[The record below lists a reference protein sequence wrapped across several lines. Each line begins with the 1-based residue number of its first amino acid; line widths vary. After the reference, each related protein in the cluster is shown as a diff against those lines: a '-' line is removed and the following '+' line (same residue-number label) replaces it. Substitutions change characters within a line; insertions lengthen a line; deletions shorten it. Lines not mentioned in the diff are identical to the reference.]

1 MKQEMNTNLLS
12 LSWRRVKQVSMIVGV
27 KLNKKLDQ
35 MLSKKIYLAEVLKVR
50 EASNIL
56 TLIDKLKCLKI
67 VNASKNRK

>member
-1 MKQEMNTNLLS
+1 
-12 LSWRRVKQVSMIVGV
+12 VKQVSMIVGV